1 MGVGGADGPVAMAKI
16 PKADANGSLSDYQL
30 LRKIGS
36 GSYGAAFL
44 VMHKVRVRVRARG
57 AGERAPR

>member
-1 MGVGGADGPVAMAKI
+1 MTKI
-16 PKADANGSLSDYQL
+16 PKADEHGCLSDYQL

-44 VMHKVRVRVRARG
+44 VMHKVRI
-57 AGERAPR
+57 